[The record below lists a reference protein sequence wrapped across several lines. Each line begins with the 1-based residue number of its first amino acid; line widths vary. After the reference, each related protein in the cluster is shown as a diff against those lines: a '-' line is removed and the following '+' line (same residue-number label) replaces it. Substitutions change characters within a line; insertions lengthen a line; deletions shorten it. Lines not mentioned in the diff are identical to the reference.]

1 MCAGL
6 ARLLVDALLVARSSV
21 IAEDIARYGGA
32 IQGISSTPGW
42 MVARVAKGRVWF
54 CKDWM
59 KEAGRKNAG

>member
-6 ARLLVDALLVARSSV
+6 ARLLVDALLVARSSM

-32 IQGISSTPGW
+32 IQGISSTPSR
-42 MVARVAKGRVWF
+42 MVARIAEGRVSG
-54 CKDWM
+54 CKAGV